1 MSNVQEELLELLKKQ
16 ATIDDLSNWFSLSQK
31 QIYQR
36 ILKLKNKGYN
46 ILRKDFASGKVQF
59 ELTNKIIDD
68 TNEKILYTL
77 PNTDSLRVIVSSD
90 THLGNIKQNIEA
102 LNGEY
107 DYAAKN
113 DIHVILGCGDMLDGF
128 FSSKFK
134 FSIYNS
140 YDEQFEK
147 ALKTYP
153 FDSSIINYNVL
164 GNHDED
170 YLNNNYVDIRNAIL
184 NRRYDIFPIS
194 YKNASIKI
202 KNDEIKLFHPSEKCN
217 YKLDDN
223 IVFRGHSH
231 KAKFV
236 DSEHANQQ
244 GTYVY
249 VPTLSNM
256 NNDIPSIYDVEF
268 FFNSVGI
275 IKEINISTLVFI
287 NGEFIKVNEY
297 LHKIF
302 PRLLK
307 EGSIIENEEAPKVLK
322 KEINH

>member
-1 MSNVQEELLELLKKQ
+1 MSNIQKELLELLKQQ

-36 ILKLKNKGYN
+36 ILKLKNKGHN
-46 ILRKDFASGKVQF
+46 ILRKDFVSGEVQF

-68 TNEKILYTL
+68 ANEKILYTL
-77 PNTDSLRVIVSSD
+77 PGTDSLRVIVSSD
-90 THLGNIKQNIEA
+90 THLGNVKQNIEA

-128 FSSKFK
+128 FSPNHKT
-134 FSIYNS
+134 SIYNS
-140 YDEQFEK
+140 YDEQFKK

-153 FDSSIINYNVL
+153 FDPYIINYNVL
-164 GNHDED
+164 GNHDKD
-170 YLNNNYVDIRNAIL
+170 YLNNNYVDIRKAIL
-184 NRRYDIFPIS
+184 NKRYDIFPIS
-194 YKNASIKI
+194 YKNAIIKI
-202 KNDEIKLFHPSEKCN
+202 KNDEIKLFHPNDACG
-217 YKLDDN
+217 YKLDNN

-231 KAKFV
+231 IGKFV
-236 DSEHANQQ
+236 DSENSNQK

-256 NNDIPSIYDVEF
+256 QNGIPSMYDVEF
-268 FFNSVGI
+268 LFNKVGI
-275 IKEINISTLVFI
+275 IKEINISTLVFV
-287 NGEFIKVNEY
+287 NGKFIKVSEY

-307 EGSIIENEEAPKVLK
+307 EGSIIENEETPKVLK

>member
-1 MSNVQEELLELLKKQ
+1 MSNIQEELLGLLKEK
-16 ATIDDLSNWFSLSQK
+16 ATIDDLSNWFGLSQK

-68 TNEKILYTL
+68 GDEKILYTF
-77 PNTDSLRVIVSSD
+77 PNTDTLRVIISSD

-102 LNGEY
+102 LNAGY
-107 DYAAKN
+107 DYAVQN
-113 DIHVILGCGDMLDGF
+113 DIHAIIGCGDMLDGF
-128 FSSKFK
+128 FPSKFK
-134 FSIYNS
+134 FSVYNS
-140 YDEQFEK
+140 YDEQFQK
-147 ALKTYP
+147 ALKVYP
-153 FDSSIINYNVL
+153 FDPSIINYNVL

-202 KNDEIKLFHPSEKCN
+202 KNDEIKLFHPSEQCN
-217 YKLDDN
+217 YKLEN
-223 IVFRGHSH
+223 SIVFRGHSH

-236 DSEHANQQ
+236 DSENSNQK

-256 NNDIPSIYDVEF
+256 HNGVPSMYDVVF
-268 FFNSVGI
+268 VFNKVGV
-275 IKEINISTLVFI
+275 IKEINISTLVFV
-287 NGEFIKVNEY
+287 NGNFIKVNEY

-302 PRLLK
+302 PKLLNNNDV
-307 EGSIIENEEAPKVLK
+307 IENEETPKVLK
-322 KEINH
+322 KQMNG